1 MPSNNLDPIVAQ
13 VLQSGRATLRE
24 LRECYS
30 LEDMMNIWEAYYTG
44 ESNKAIARERAIAEA
59 NRRRK

>member
-1 MPSNNLDPIVAQ
+1 M
-13 VLQSGRATLRE
+13 LQSGRATLRE

-44 ESNKAIARERAIAEA
+44 EANKAIARERAIAEA